1 MTGKKKTKTDTSS
14 EKRKRKVRSGAM
26 HKTREQLAADRS
38 AGFSRRLMMATT
50 HRTVTRTGRNGDP
63 EKTTMNRAPGHTLNV
78 SELRMLPAR
87 PPWGFPRPDMANER
101 KKVAS

>member
-1 MTGKKKTKTDTSS
+1 MTGKKKNNTGG
-14 EKRKRKVRSGAM
+14 EKAKRKVRSGAM

-38 AGFSRRLMMATT
+38 AGFSRRMRMATT
-50 HRTVTRTGRNGDP
+50 HRLVTTTGRHGEP
-63 EKTTMNRAPGHTLNV
+63 VKSVLPRALGNTLDV

-101 KKVAS
+101 KRRVAS